1 MTTPSTPAPAG
12 RPDDRT
18 TGRPDDQQIFDLL
31 VIGGGP
37 AGYVAAERAGE
48 RKLKTLLIEREEHLG
63 GVCLNWGCIPT
74 KTWLACGKLFYQASH
89 GASYGVTVSGIAL
102 DFAKVQERKA
112 KVQNQLRQGIRGLMK
127 KYGVTVVQG
136 TAQLVAAGGGKPAQ
150 VQVGATTYQAKDVLI
165 ASGSRPAKPPIPGLD
180 GPNVVDSS
188 GILSL
193 GALPKSL
200 AIIGGG
206 VIGVEFACF
215 CAQAG
220 VKVEVIELLAEI
232 GGAIDPDCARILR
245 DELTAKGVSFRLG
258 HKVQKVDAA
267 GVHALDPAGAPVV
280 IPAELVL
287 CSVGRTPNTDG
298 LGLEKVGVDL
308 DRRLIRVDDQGRTNI
323 PGVWAAGDCCSRIM
337 LAHVASRQAEV
348 VVNTLTG
355 RTDRMRWRAVP
366 GVVYASPEI
375 AGVGLTE
382 AQAKAEGV
390 PVTVAKWPLQ
400 ANGRFIAENDG
411 KGLVKVLVH
420 ATDRRVLGV
429 HIAGGAAG
437 EMIAG
442 AAAAIESE
450 LRVDELAEI
459 IWPHPTVAEAQ
470 KDAIYGL
477 LPH

>member
-1 MTTPSTPAPAG
+1 MSTQGTAVTGSG

-18 TGRPDDQQIFDLL
+18 TGRPDDQQVYDLL
-31 VIGGGP
+31 VIGAGP

-48 RKLKTLLIEREEHLG
+48 AKLKTLLIEREEHLG

-74 KTWLACGKLFYQASH
+74 KTWLACSKLYYQATH
-89 GASYGVTVSGIAL
+89 GAAFGVSAQNVAL

-112 KVQNQLRQGIRGLMK
+112 KVQGQLRQGIKGLMRK
-127 KYGVTVVQG
+127 FGVTVVTG
-136 TAQLVAAGGGKPAQ
+136 SAKLVAAGK
-150 VQVGATTYQAKDVLI
+150 VQVGETVYEGKNVLV

-193 GALPKSL
+193 TTLPKKL
-200 AIIGGG
+200 AVIGGG

-215 CAQAG
+215 FAQAG
-220 VKVEVIELLAEI
+220 VAVEVIELMPEI

-245 DELTAKGVSFRLG
+245 EELTAKGVVFRLG
-258 HKVQKVDAA
+258 YKVQKVDAA
-267 GVHALDPAGAPVV
+267 GVHAVDGGGNAVQLPAD
-280 IPAELVL
+280 LVL
-287 CSVGRTPNTDG
+287 CSVGRTPNTEN
-298 LGLEKVGVDL
+298 LGLEQLGVDL
-308 DRRLIRVDDQGRTNI
+308 DRRLIRVDEQGRTNI

-348 VVNTLTG
+348 VVNTIAG
-355 RTDRMRWRAVP
+355 RKDRMRWKAVP
-366 GVVYASPEI
+366 GVVYASPEV

-382 AQAKAEGV
+382 AAAKAEGT

-411 KGLVKVLVH
+411 KGLVKVLFH

-442 AAAAIESE
+442 AAIAIESE
-450 LRVDELAEI
+450 LRIDELAEV
-459 IWPHPTVAEAQ
+459 IWPHPTVSEAQ
-470 KDAIYGL
+470 KDAIYPL
-477 LPH
+477 LHH

>member
-1 MTTPSTPAPAG
+1 MS
-12 RPDDRT
+12 D
-18 TGRPDDQQIFDLL
+18 IYDLI
-31 VIGGGP
+31 VIGAGP

-48 RKLKTLLIEREEHLG
+48 SKLKTLLIEREEHLG

-74 KTWLACGKLFYQASH
+74 KTWLACSKLFYQASH
-89 GASYGVTVSGIAL
+89 GAAFGVSAQNVAL

-112 KVQNQLRQGIRGLMK
+112 KVQGQLRQGIKGLMRK
-127 KYGVTVVQG
+127 FGVTVVQG
-136 TAQLVAAGGGKPAQ
+136 TAKLLGPGKVA
-150 VQVGATTYQAKDVLI
+150 VGDTVYQAKNVLI

-193 GALPKSL
+193 TALPKKL
-200 AIIGGG
+200 AVIGGG

-215 CAQAG
+215 FAQTG
-220 VKVEVIELLAEI
+220 VAVEVVELMPEI
-232 GGAIDPDCARILR
+232 GGAIDPDCAKILR
-245 DELTAKGVSFRLG
+245 DELTAKGVAFRLG

-267 GVHALDPAGAPVV
+267 GVHALDPAGQAVV
-280 IPAELVL
+280 VAADLVL
-287 CSVGRTPNTDG
+287 CSVGRTPNTDN
-298 LGLEKVGVDL
+298 LGLEQAGVDL
-308 DRRLIRVDDQGRTNI
+308 DRRLIRVDDQGRTNL

-348 VVNTLTG
+348 VVNTIAG
-355 RTDRMRWRAVP
+355 RKDRMRWKAVP
-366 GVVYASPEI
+366 GVVYSSPEI

-382 AQAKAEGV
+382 AQAKAEGI
-390 PVTVAKWPLQ
+390 PVTIAKWPLQ

-411 KGLVKVLVH
+411 KGLVKVLIH

-442 AAAAIESE
+442 AATAIEAE
-450 LRVDELAEI
+450 LRIDELAEV
-459 IWPHPTVAEAQ
+459 IWPHPTVSEAQ
-470 KDAIYGL
+470 KDAIYPL
-477 LPH
+477 LHH

>member
-1 MTTPSTPAPAG
+1 MSE
-12 RPDDRT
+12 
-18 TGRPDDQQIFDLL
+18 IYDLI

-48 RKLKTLLIEREEHLG
+48 SKLKTLLIEREEHLG

-74 KTWLACGKLFYQASH
+74 KTWLACSKLFYQASH
-89 GASYGVTVSGIAL
+89 GAAFGVNASNLTL

-112 KVQNQLRQGIRGLMK
+112 KVQGQLRQGIKGLMRK
-127 KYGVTVVQG
+127 FGVTVVQG
-136 TAQLVAAGGGKPAQ
+136 TAKLVAAGK
-150 VQVGATTYQAKDVLI
+150 VQVGETVYEAKNVLI

-180 GPNVVDSS
+180 GANVVDSS

-193 GALPKSL
+193 SALPKKL
-200 AIIGGG
+200 AVIGGG

-215 CAQAG
+215 FAQVG
-220 VKVEVIELLAEI
+220 VAVEVIELMPEI

-245 DELTAKGVSFRLG
+245 EELSAKGVSFRLG
-258 HKVQKVDAA
+258 YKVQKVDAA
-267 GVHALDPAGAPVV
+267 GVHAVDGGGNAVH
-280 IPAELVL
+280 IPADLVL
-287 CSVGRTPNTDG
+287 CSVGRTPNTEN
-298 LGLEKVGVDL
+298 LGLEAAGVDL

-348 VVNTLTG
+348 VVNTIAG
-355 RTDRMRWRAVP
+355 RKDRMRWKAVP
-366 GVVYASPEI
+366 GVVYASPEV

-382 AQAKAEGV
+382 AAAKAEGT
-390 PVTVAKWPLQ
+390 PVIVAKWPLQ

-411 KGLVKVLVH
+411 KGLVKVLFH

-429 HIAGGAAG
+429 HIVGGAAG

-442 AAAAIESE
+442 AATAIEAE
-450 LRVDELAEI
+450 LRIDELAEV
-459 IWPHPTVAEAQ
+459 IWPHPTVSEAQ
-470 KDAIYGL
+470 KDAIYPL
-477 LPH
+477 LHH

>member
-1 MTTPSTPAPAG
+1 MTTDIPAG
-12 RPDDRT
+12 SELKAQSSKLPGPAT
-18 TGRPDDQQIFDLL
+18 YDLII
-31 VIGGGP
+31 IGAGP

-48 RKLKTLLIEREEHLG
+48 AKLKTLLIEREEHLG

-74 KTWLACGKLFYQASH
+74 KTWLACSKLYYQANH
-89 GASYGVTVSGIAL
+89 GAAFGVSASNVAL

-112 KVQNQLRQGIRGLMK
+112 KVQTQLRQGIKGLMRK
-127 KYGVTVVQG
+127 FGVTVVSG
-136 TAQLVAAGGGKPAQ
+136 SAKLVAAGK
-150 VQVGATTYQAKDVLI
+150 VQVGETVYEATNVLI
-165 ASGSRPAKPPIPGLD
+165 ASGSRPARPPIPGLD
-180 GPNVVDSS
+180 GANVVDSS

-193 GALPKSL
+193 SALPKKL
-200 AIIGGG
+200 AVIGGG

-215 CAQAG
+215 FAQAG
-220 VKVEVIELLAEI
+220 VAVEVIELMPEI

-245 DELTAKGVSFRLG
+245 EELSAKGVTFRLG
-258 HKVQKVDAA
+258 YKVQKVDAA
-267 GVHALDPAGAPVV
+267 GVHAVDGGGNAVH
-280 IPAELVL
+280 IPADLVL
-287 CSVGRTPNTDG
+287 CSVGRTPNTEN
-298 LGLEKVGVDL
+298 LGLEAVGVDL
-308 DRRLIRVDDQGRTNI
+308 DRRLIRVDEQGRTNI

-348 VVNTLTG
+348 VVNNLAG
-355 RTDRMRWRAVP
+355 RKDRMRWKAVP

-382 AQAKAEGV
+382 AAAKAEGV

-411 KGLVKVLVH
+411 KGLVKVIFH

-442 AAAAIESE
+442 AAIAIESE
-450 LRVDELAEI
+450 LRIDELAEV
-459 IWPHPTVAEAQ
+459 IWPHPTVSEAQ
-470 KDAIYGL
+470 KDALWGL
-477 LPH
+477 RPH

>member
-1 MTTPSTPAPAG
+1 MA
-12 RPDDRT
+12 
-18 TGRPDDQQIFDLL
+18 DLYDL
-31 VIGGGP
+31 IVIGAGP

-48 RKLKTLLIEREEHLG
+48 AKLKTLLIEREEHLG

-74 KTWLACGKLFYQASH
+74 KTWLACAKLYYQATH
-89 GASYGVTVSGIAL
+89 GAAFGVSAQNVVL

-112 KVQNQLRQGIRGLMK
+112 KVQGQLRQGIKGLMRK
-127 KYGVTVVQG
+127 FGVTVVSG
-136 TAQLVAAGGGKPAQ
+136 SAKLVAAGK
-150 VQVGATTYQAKDVLI
+150 VQVGETVYEAKNVLI

-193 GALPKSL
+193 TALPKKL
-200 AIIGGG
+200 AVIGGG

-215 CAQAG
+215 FAQAG
-220 VKVEVIELLAEI
+220 VAVEVIELMPEI

-245 DELTAKGVSFRLG
+245 EELSAKGVTFRLG
-258 HKVQKVDAA
+258 YKVQRVDAA
-267 GVHALDPAGAPVV
+267 GVHAVDGGGNAVH
-280 IPAELVL
+280 IPADLVL
-287 CSVGRTPNTDG
+287 CSVGRTPNTEN
-298 LGLEKVGVDL
+298 LGLEQVGIDL
-308 DRRLIRVDDQGRTNI
+308 DRRLIRVDELGRTNI

-348 VVNTLTG
+348 VVNNLAG
-355 RTDRMRWRAVP
+355 RKDRMRWKAVP
-366 GVVYASPEI
+366 GVVYSSPEI

-382 AQAKAEGV
+382 AAAKAEGV

-411 KGLVKVLVH
+411 KGLVKVIFH

-442 AAAAIESE
+442 AAIAIESE
-450 LRVDELAEI
+450 LRIDELAEV
-459 IWPHPTVAEAQ
+459 IWPHPTVSEAQ
-470 KDAIYGL
+470 KDAIYPL
-477 LPH
+477 LHH

>member
-1 MTTPSTPAPAG
+1 MSE
-12 RPDDRT
+12 
-18 TGRPDDQQIFDLL
+18 IYDLI

-48 RKLKTLLIEREEHLG
+48 SKLKTLLIEREEHLG

-74 KTWLACGKLFYQASH
+74 KTWLACSKLFYQASH
-89 GASYGVTVSGIAL
+89 GAAFGVNASNLTL

-112 KVQNQLRQGIRGLMK
+112 KVQGQLRQGIKGLMRK
-127 KYGVTVVQG
+127 FGVTVVQG
-136 TAQLVAAGGGKPAQ
+136 TAKLVAAGK
-150 VQVGATTYQAKDVLI
+150 VQVGETVYEAKNVLI

-180 GPNVVDSS
+180 GANVVDSS

-193 GALPKSL
+193 SALPKKL
-200 AIIGGG
+200 AVIGGG

-215 CAQAG
+215 FAQVG
-220 VKVEVIELLAEI
+220 VAVEVIELMPEI

-245 DELTAKGVSFRLG
+245 EELSAKGVSFRLG
-258 HKVQKVDAA
+258 YKVQKVDAA
-267 GVHALDPAGAPVV
+267 GVHAVDGGGNAVH
-280 IPAELVL
+280 IPADLVL
-287 CSVGRTPNTDG
+287 CSVGRTPNTEN
-298 LGLEKVGVDL
+298 LGLEAAGVDL

-348 VVNTLTG
+348 VVNTIAG
-355 RTDRMRWRAVP
+355 RKDRMRWKAVP
-366 GVVYASPEI
+366 GVVYASPEV

-382 AQAKAEGV
+382 AAAKAEGT

-411 KGLVKVLVH
+411 KGLVKVLFH

-429 HIAGGAAG
+429 HIVGGAAG

-442 AAAAIESE
+442 AATAIEAE
-450 LRVDELAEI
+450 LRIDELAEV
-459 IWPHPTVAEAQ
+459 IWPHPTVSEAQ
-470 KDAIYGL
+470 KDAIYPL
-477 LPH
+477 LHH

>member
-1 MTTPSTPAPAG
+1 MSE
-12 RPDDRT
+12 
-18 TGRPDDQQIFDLL
+18 IYDLI

-48 RKLKTLLIEREEHLG
+48 SKLKTLLIEREEHLG

-74 KTWLACGKLFYQASH
+74 KTWLACSKLFYQASH
-89 GASYGVTVSGIAL
+89 GAAFGVNASNLTL

-112 KVQNQLRQGIRGLMK
+112 KVQGQLRQGIKGLMRK
-127 KYGVTVVQG
+127 FGVTVVQG
-136 TAQLVAAGGGKPAQ
+136 TAKLVAAGK
-150 VQVGATTYQAKDVLI
+150 VQVGETVYEAKNVLI

-180 GPNVVDSS
+180 GANVVDSS

-193 GALPKSL
+193 SALPKKL
-200 AIIGGG
+200 AVIGGG

-215 CAQAG
+215 FAQVG
-220 VKVEVIELLAEI
+220 VAVEVIELMPEI

-245 DELTAKGVSFRLG
+245 EELSAKGVTFRLG
-258 HKVQKVDAA
+258 YKVQKVDAA
-267 GVHALDPAGAPVV
+267 GVHAVDGGGNAVH
-280 IPAELVL
+280 IPADLVL
-287 CSVGRTPNTDG
+287 CSVGRTPNTEN
-298 LGLEKVGVDL
+298 LGLEAAGVDL

-348 VVNTLTG
+348 VVNTIAG
-355 RTDRMRWRAVP
+355 RKDRMRWKAVP
-366 GVVYASPEI
+366 GVVYASPEV

-382 AQAKAEGV
+382 AAAKAEGT

-411 KGLVKVLVH
+411 KGLVKVLFH

-429 HIAGGAAG
+429 HIVGGAAG

-442 AAAAIESE
+442 AATAIEAE
-450 LRVDELAEI
+450 LRIDELAEV
-459 IWPHPTVAEAQ
+459 IWPHPTVSEAQ
-470 KDAIYGL
+470 KDAIYPL
-477 LPH
+477 LHH

>member
-1 MTTPSTPAPAG
+1 MSE
-12 RPDDRT
+12 
-18 TGRPDDQQIFDLL
+18 IYDLI

-48 RKLKTLLIEREEHLG
+48 SKLKTLLIEREEHLG

-74 KTWLACGKLFYQASH
+74 KTWLACSKLFYQASH
-89 GASYGVTVSGIAL
+89 GTAFGVNASNLTL

-112 KVQNQLRQGIRGLMK
+112 KVQGQLRQGIKGLMRK
-127 KYGVTVVQG
+127 FGVTVVQG
-136 TAQLVAAGGGKPAQ
+136 TAKLVAAGK
-150 VQVGATTYQAKDVLI
+150 VQVGETVYEAKNVLI

-180 GPNVVDSS
+180 GANVVDSS

-193 GALPKSL
+193 SALPKKL
-200 AIIGGG
+200 AVIGGG

-215 CAQAG
+215 FAQVG
-220 VKVEVIELLAEI
+220 VAVEVIELMPEI

-245 DELTAKGVSFRLG
+245 EELSAKGVTFRLG
-258 HKVQKVDAA
+258 YKVQKVDAA
-267 GVHALDPAGAPVV
+267 GVHAVDGGGNAVH
-280 IPAELVL
+280 IPADLVL
-287 CSVGRTPNTDG
+287 CSVGRTPNTEN
-298 LGLEKVGVDL
+298 LGLEAAGVDL

-348 VVNTLTG
+348 VVNTIAG
-355 RTDRMRWRAVP
+355 RKDRMRWKAVP
-366 GVVYASPEI
+366 GVVYASPEV

-382 AQAKAEGV
+382 AAAKAEGT

-411 KGLVKVLVH
+411 KGLVKVLFH

-429 HIAGGAAG
+429 HIVGGAAG

-442 AAAAIESE
+442 AATAIEAE
-450 LRVDELAEI
+450 LRIDELAEV
-459 IWPHPTVAEAQ
+459 IWPHPTVSEAQ
-470 KDAIYGL
+470 KDAIYPL
-477 LPH
+477 LHH

>member
-1 MTTPSTPAPAG
+1 MSE
-12 RPDDRT
+12 
-18 TGRPDDQQIFDLL
+18 IYDLI

-48 RKLKTLLIEREEHLG
+48 SKLKTLLIEREEHLG

-74 KTWLACGKLFYQASH
+74 KTWLACSKLFYQASH
-89 GASYGVTVSGIAL
+89 GATFGVNASNLTL

-112 KVQNQLRQGIRGLMK
+112 KVQGQLRQGIKGLMRK
-127 KYGVTVVQG
+127 FGVTVVQG
-136 TAQLVAAGGGKPAQ
+136 TAKLVAAGK
-150 VQVGATTYQAKDVLI
+150 VQVGETVYEAKNVLI

-180 GPNVVDSS
+180 GANVVDSS

-193 GALPKSL
+193 SALPKKL
-200 AIIGGG
+200 AVIGGG

-215 CAQAG
+215 FAQVG
-220 VKVEVIELLAEI
+220 VAVEVIELMPEI

-245 DELTAKGVSFRLG
+245 EELSAKGVSFRLG
-258 HKVQKVDAA
+258 YKVQKVDAA
-267 GVHALDPAGAPVV
+267 GVHAVDGGGNAVH
-280 IPAELVL
+280 IPADLVL
-287 CSVGRTPNTDG
+287 CSVGRTPNTEN
-298 LGLEKVGVDL
+298 LGLEAAGVDL

-348 VVNTLTG
+348 VVNTIAG
-355 RTDRMRWRAVP
+355 RKDRMRWKAVP
-366 GVVYASPEI
+366 GVVYASPEV

-382 AQAKAEGV
+382 AAAKAEGT

-411 KGLVKVLVH
+411 KGLVKVLFH

-429 HIAGGAAG
+429 HIVGGAAG

-442 AAAAIESE
+442 AATAIEAE
-450 LRVDELAEI
+450 LRIDELAEV
-459 IWPHPTVAEAQ
+459 IWPHPTVSEAQ
-470 KDAIYGL
+470 KDAIYPL
-477 LPH
+477 LHH

>member
-1 MTTPSTPAPAG
+1 MS
-12 RPDDRT
+12 D
-18 TGRPDDQQIFDLL
+18 IYDLI
-31 VIGGGP
+31 VIGAGP

-48 RKLKTLLIEREEHLG
+48 SKLKTLLIEREEHLG

-74 KTWLACGKLFYQASH
+74 KTWLACSKLFYQASH
-89 GASYGVTVSGIAL
+89 GAAFGVSTTGISL

-112 KVQNQLRQGIRGLMK
+112 KVQGQLRQGIKGLMRK
-127 KYGVTVVQG
+127 FGVTVVQG
-136 TAQLVAAGGGKPAQ
+136 TATLTAPGT
-150 VQVGATTYQAKDVLI
+150 VQVGEAVYTAKNILI

-188 GILSL
+188 GILAL
-193 GALPKSL
+193 TALPKKL
-200 AIIGGG
+200 AVIGGG

-215 CAQAG
+215 FAQAG
-220 VKVEVIELLAEI
+220 VAVEVIELMPEI

-245 DELTAKGVSFRLG
+245 EELSAKGVTFRLG
-258 HKVQKVDAA
+258 YKVQRVDAS
-267 GVHALDPAGAPVV
+267 GVHAVDGGGNATHIA
-280 IPAELVL
+280 ADLVL
-287 CSVGRTPNTDG
+287 CSVGRTPNTEN
-298 LGLEKVGVDL
+298 LGLETVGVDL

-348 VVNTLTG
+348 VVNTIAG
-355 RTDRMRWRAVP
+355 RKDRMRWKAVP
-366 GVVYASPEI
+366 GVVYASPEV

-382 AQAKAEGV
+382 AAAKAEGI

-400 ANGRFIAENDG
+400 ANGRFIAENEG

-420 ATDRRVLGV
+420 ATDRRVVGV

-442 AAAAIESE
+442 AATAIEAE
-450 LRVDELAEI
+450 LRIDELAEV
-459 IWPHPTVAEAQ
+459 IWPHPTVSEAQ
-470 KDAIYGL
+470 KDAIYPL
-477 LPH
+477 LHH

>member
-1 MTTPSTPAPAG
+1 MS
-12 RPDDRT
+12 D
-18 TGRPDDQQIFDLL
+18 IFDLI
-31 VIGGGP
+31 VIGAGP

-48 RKLKTLLIEREEHLG
+48 SKLKTLLIEREEHLG

-74 KTWLACGKLFYQASH
+74 KTWLACSKLFYQASH
-89 GASYGVTVSGIAL
+89 GAAFGVTTTGLSL

-112 KVQNQLRQGIRGLMK
+112 KVQGQLRQGIKGLMRK
-127 KYGVTVVQG
+127 FGVTVVQG
-136 TAQLVAAGGGKPAQ
+136 TAKVIAPGK
-150 VQVGATTYQAKDVLI
+150 VQVGETVYEAKNVLI

-180 GPNVVDSS
+180 GSNVVDSS

-193 GALPKSL
+193 GALPKKL
-200 AIIGGG
+200 AVIGGG

-215 CAQAG
+215 FAQAG
-220 VKVEVIELLAEI
+220 VAVEVIELMPEI

-245 DELTAKGVSFRLG
+245 EELSAKGVTFRLG
-258 HKVQKVDAA
+258 YKVQKVDAA
-267 GVHALDPAGAPVV
+267 GVHAVDGGGNATHIA
-280 IPAELVL
+280 ADLVL
-287 CSVGRTPNTDG
+287 CSVGRTPNTEN
-298 LGLEKVGVDL
+298 LGLEQVGVDL
-308 DRRLIRVDDQGRTNI
+308 DRRLIRVDEQGRTSV

-348 VVNTLTG
+348 VVNTIAG
-355 RTDRMRWRAVP
+355 RTDRMRWKAVP
-366 GVVYASPEI
+366 GVVYSSPEV

-382 AQAKAEGV
+382 AQAKAEGI

-411 KGLVKVLVH
+411 KGLVKVLFH

-442 AAAAIESE
+442 AATAIEAE
-450 LRVDELAEI
+450 LRIDELAEV
-459 IWPHPTVAEAQ
+459 IWPHPTVSEAQ
-470 KDAIYGL
+470 KDAIY
-477 LPH
+477 PFIHH

>member
-1 MTTPSTPAPAG
+1 MSDITY
-12 RPDDRT
+12 
-18 TGRPDDQQIFDLL
+18 DLI
-31 VIGGGP
+31 VIGAGP

-48 RKLKTLLIEREEHLG
+48 AKLKTLLIEREEHLG

-74 KTWLACGKLFYQASH
+74 KTWLACSKLYYSANH
-89 GASYGVTVSGIAL
+89 GAAYGVSAQSVAI

-112 KVQNQLRQGIRGLMK
+112 KVQGQLRQGIKGLMK
-127 KYGVTVVQG
+127 KFGVTVVQG
-136 TAQLVAAGGGKPAQ
+136 TAKLVAPGKVA
-150 VQVGATTYQAKDVLI
+150 VGDAVYAAKNVLI

-193 GALPKSL
+193 TSLPKKL
-200 AIIGGG
+200 AVIGGG

-215 CAQAG
+215 FAQIG
-220 VKVEVIELLAEI
+220 VAVEVIELLPEI
-232 GGAIDPDCARILR
+232 GGAIDADCARILR
-245 DELTAKGVSFRLG
+245 EELTAKGVTFRLG

-267 GVHALDPAGAPVV
+267 GVHALDAAGAPVQ
-280 IPAELVL
+280 IAADLVL
-287 CSVGRTPNTDG
+287 CAVGRTPNTDN
-298 LGLEKVGVDL
+298 LGLEQAGVDL
-308 DRRLIRVDDQGRTNI
+308 DRRLIRVDDQGRTNL

-348 VVNTLTG
+348 VVNTIAG
-355 RTDRMRWRAVP
+355 RKDRMRWKAIP
-366 GVVYASPEI
+366 GVVYASPEV

-390 PVTVAKWPLQ
+390 PVTVAKWPLV

-411 KGLVKVLVH
+411 KGLVKVIVH
-420 ATDRRVLGV
+420 AQDRRVLGV

-442 AAAAIESE
+442 AATAIESE
-450 LRVDELAEI
+450 LRIDELAEVV
-459 IWPHPTVAEAQ
+459 WPHPTVSEAQ
-470 KDAIYGL
+470 KDAFYGL
-477 LPH
+477 LHH

>member
-1 MTTPSTPAPAG
+1 MSTQDAAVTG
-12 RPDDRT
+12 SGQPDDRT
-18 TGRPDDQQIFDLL
+18 TGRSDGGNGYDLI
-31 VIGGGP
+31 VIGAGP

-48 RKLKTLLIEREEHLG
+48 SKLKTLLIEREEHLG

-74 KTWLACGKLFYQASH
+74 KTWLACSKLYYQASH
-89 GASYGVTVSGIAL
+89 GAAFGVSAQNVAL

-112 KVQNQLRQGIRGLMK
+112 KVQGQLRQGIKGLMRK
-127 KYGVTVVQG
+127 FGETV
-136 TAQLVAAGGGKPAQ
+136 
-150 VQVGATTYQAKDVLI
+150 YEAKNVLI
-165 ASGSRPAKPPIPGLD
+165 ATGSRPARPPIPGLD
-180 GPNVVDSS
+180 GPNVVDST

-193 GALPKSL
+193 AALPKKL
-200 AIIGGG
+200 AVIGGG

-215 CAQAG
+215 FAQAG
-220 VKVEVIELLAEI
+220 VAVEVVELMPEI
-232 GGAIDPDCARILR
+232 GGAIDPDCAKILR
-245 DELTAKGVSFRLG
+245 DELTAKGVVFRLG

-267 GVHALDPAGAPVV
+267 GVHALDPAGQAVV
-280 IPAELVL
+280 VAADLVL
-287 CSVGRTPNTDG
+287 CSVGRTPNTDN
-298 LGLEKVGVDL
+298 LGLEQAGVDL
-308 DRRLIRVDDQGRTNI
+308 DRRLIRVDDQGRTNL

-348 VVNTLTG
+348 VVNTICG
-355 RTDRMRWRAVP
+355 RKDRMRWKAVP
-366 GVVYASPEI
+366 GVVYSSPEI

-382 AQAKAEGV
+382 AQAKAEGI

-420 ATDRRVLGV
+420 AQDRRVLGV

-442 AAAAIESE
+442 AATAIEAE
-450 LRVDELAEI
+450 LRIDELAEV
-459 IWPHPTVAEAQ
+459 IWPHPTVSEAQ

-477 LPH
+477 LHH